1 MTVATKEDVIVI
13 GGGLAGLTAAATLAQ
28 SGLRPLLLEASADLG
43 GRARVRQREGFTFN
57 LGPHA
62 LYAEVAGRALAS
74 LGVRLPGRPPPTGG
88 ALALERGVA
97 RALPTSAVGLL
108 TDRSLSLKAKL
119 QVGRF
124 FARVT
129 RGDLASLCSRSVDE
143 VLREL
148 TPDEGARAYVAALLR
163 VSTYGNANELVAADA
178 ALTQLRSSLRAGVT
192 YLDGGWRTVTDQL
205 RALLEHSGGS
215 VLTGTRV
222 TSLARAN
229 EGFRLTLKAGREL
242 VAADV
247 VVALPF
253 AGAGELLRDVA
264 PDVIEESQQ
273 VTARAACLTVG
284 LSSLPC
290 PDRPFALG
298 LDQPLYLSV
307 HSLSAQLAPSGG
319 AVVHAAWYTA
329 PQGAPADVEAR
340 LEAMLD
346 EVQPGWR
353 ERLVER
359 WWLPDI
365 AVAPLP
371 SASGGGLSGRPSACV
386 PGARGLFLAGD
397 YVGAEGILADAS
409 VASARSAAALLLARR
424 GKRMAA

>member
-1 MTVATKEDVIVI
+1 MTAATREDVIVI
-13 GGGLAGLTAAATLAQ
+13 GGGLAGLTAAATVARA
-28 SGLRPLLLEASADLG
+28 GLRPLVLEAAADLG

-62 LYAEVAGRALAS
+62 LYAEGAGRALAS
-74 LGVRLPGRPPPTGG
+74 LGVRLPGRRPPTVGS
-88 ALALERGVA
+88 LALEGGAA
-97 RALPTSAVGLL
+97 RALPTSTVGLL
-108 TDRSLSLKAKL
+108 TDRSLSLRAKL
-119 QVGRF
+119 QVARF

-129 RGDLASLCSRSVDE
+129 RGDLASLRSRSVDE

-148 TPDEGARAYVAALLR
+148 TPDDGARAYVAALVR

-178 ALTQLRSSLRAGVT
+178 ALTQLRSSFRAGVI
-192 YLDGGWRTVTDQL
+192 YLDGGWRTLTDQL

-215 VLTGTRV
+215 VLTGARV
-222 TSLARAN
+222 TSLARAD
-229 EGFRLTLKAGREL
+229 EGHRVTLKDGREL

-247 VVALPF
+247 VVALPL
-253 AGAGELLRDVA
+253 AGARQVLRDVA
-264 PDVIEESQQ
+264 PDVVDESHQ

-284 LSSLPC
+284 LSSLPR

-298 LDQPLYLSV
+298 LDEPLYLSV
-307 HSLSAQLAPSGG
+307 HSLSAQLAPAGG

-329 PQGAPADVEAR
+329 PHGAPVDVEAR
-340 LEAMLD
+340 LEALLD
-346 EVQPGWR
+346 QVQPGWR
-353 ERLVER
+353 AKLVER

-371 SASGGGLSGRPSACV
+371 LSSGGGLCGRPSACV
-386 PGARGLFLAGD
+386 PGAAGLFLAGD
-397 YVGAEGILADAS
+397 YVGHEGILADAS
-409 VASARSAAALLLARR
+409 VASARSAAARVLARR